1 MDLHQIPGHFFNT
14 HVFDN
19 CDIKVMILVTEA
31 WCPFKVTYICITHLK
46 NKFEDEKIFLQFL
59 IIDFIEIFSPNLVRI
74 YTSKCVTLLY
84 IFISTTD
91 YINL

>member
-31 WCPFKVTYICITHLK
+31 WCPFKVTYICITHLN
-46 NKFEDEKIFLQFL
+46 NKFEDEKKKKL

-84 IFISTTD
+84 ILISTTD

>member
-1 MDLHQIPGHFFNT
+1 MDLHQIPGYFFNT

-59 IIDFIEIFSPNLVRI
+59 IIDFVEIFSLGKNLNLEVC
-74 YTSKCVTLLY
+74 YTFVYTYLNY
-84 IFISTTD
+84 
-91 YINL
+91 